1 MGPLA
6 SHMVAHILLMNLLAP
21 AVAFILRAVQE
32 RSREPSAIA
41 LVLATTMQLA
51 GLWIWHAPPLLG
63 RVFESDLLL
72 LLMHSTLFLAALL
85 FWWLVFRFE
94 GNHSWKPVLALLVT
108 SKFYCLLAVLFVFA
122 PRALYGELAGHHTT
136 IDVPAVTASLA
147 DQQLAGLIMLAACPA
162 TYVIAGIAI
171 AARWL
176 FALETV
182 SVDQSN
188 ADAEAWS

>member
-1 MGPLA
+1 
-6 SHMVAHILLMNLLAP
+6 MVMHILLMNLLAP
-21 AVAFILRAVQE
+21 ATAFFLCAAQE
-32 RSREPSAIA
+32 RRREPSATALA
-41 LVLATTMQLA
+41 LVTMAQLG

-63 RVFESDLLL
+63 RAFASDLLL
-72 LLMHSTLFLAALL
+72 LLMHSTLFLGALL

-122 PRALYGELAGHHTT
+122 PRALYGELAGHHTS
-136 IDVPAVTASLA
+136 IGVPALTVSLA

-162 TYVIAGIAI
+162 TYIVAGIAV

-176 FALETV
+176 FALEAV

-188 ADAEAWS
+188 ADAEAWR